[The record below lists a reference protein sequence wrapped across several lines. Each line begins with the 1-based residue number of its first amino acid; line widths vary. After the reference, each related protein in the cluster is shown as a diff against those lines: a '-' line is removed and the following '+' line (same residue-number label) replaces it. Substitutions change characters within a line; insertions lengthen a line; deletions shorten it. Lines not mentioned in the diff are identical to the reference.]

1 MKKSQYLLLASI
13 TIHLSLLSNSQASE
27 FQIHK
32 VELSKFEALTS
43 KISTA
48 VESDDNK
55 IEILPFDATQTFEL
69 SQKQEKIGYL
79 IPLKFN
85 SKAYKNT
92 ICRLYFLD
100 RQESLEYVN
109 LFAEKNDDEDIVTSC
124 VGVEAV
130 AVAVAIN
137 NQSSSSFDYLAI
149 IRTRLANTYRSSGV
163 VVGFDR
169 GRLTYNQKLV
179 SCINTG
185 RPITTINALRK
196 KNQACSKE

>member
-1 MKKSQYLLLASI
+1 MKKLQYLLLASI

-130 AVAVAIN
+130 AIN

-163 VVGFDR
+163 VVGFVR